1 LASVG
6 VAHTQSLDDN
16 HGHQYRVWPRP
27 IAAPGYEN
35 NWLDYGYGRY
45 AGLTIPGFPQGEFT
59 GQDGNA
65 LPSAFIDDVNP
76 SGDKYLYVLYT
87 CAGSRTSSNDGKIHI
102 ARAKL
107 GGHGPNER
115 PEKLQFKKWYKGGW
129 NAPSIQTQMASL
141 QDDGIDPPG
150 CGNATG
156 PSGNRTASM
165 VYNEALGL

>member
-1 LASVG
+1 MVKGRQQPRLASVG

-76 SGDKYLYVLYT
+76 SGDKYLRFFADT
-87 CAGSRTSSNDGKIHI
+87 A
-102 ARAKL
+102 A
-107 GGHGPNER
+107 
-115 PEKLQFKKWYKGGW
+115 KKWPLWG
-129 NAPSIQTQMASL
+129 SL
-141 QDDGIDPPG
+141 KSRLQ
-150 CGNATG
+150 C
-156 PSGNRTASM
+156 
-165 VYNEALGL
+165 L